1 MYKRSLIWKRSLLG
15 QKHPTFCCVQT
26 HKPFMFIGTNRVL
39 AHWSNSSRIDTSLHS
54 KTLSLFRANQFL
66 LLLLNVV
73 CFTLTPECC
82 VLYSYSWMLCALLL
96 LLNAVCF
103 TLTSECCVLYSY
115 SWMLCALLLLL
126 NDVCFTLTPEW
137 CVLYSYSW
145 MLCAL

>member
-82 VLYSYSWMLCALLL
+82 VLYSYSWM
-96 LLNAVCF
+96 
-103 TLTSECCVLYSY
+103 
-115 SWMLCALLLLL
+115 MCALLLLL
-126 NDVCFTLTPEW
+126 NDVCFTLTPEC
-137 CVLYSYSW
+137 CVLYREVANTYVIIFGLSW
-145 MLCAL
+145 SGHDENTLTITLPT